1 MTAVGDEVEQRVE
14 TGCETGVAML
24 VICGKGNVR
33 AAMMIESRT
42 GRAVERVS
50 ELREQAAGRERAN
63 ERVGLCLWIGCNE
76 WRW

>member
-1 MTAVGDEVEQRVE
+1 MCDGGWVVGKSTRAAVTAVGDEVKQRVE

-50 ELREQAAGRERAN
+50 
-63 ERVGLCLWIGCNE
+63 
-76 WRW
+76 